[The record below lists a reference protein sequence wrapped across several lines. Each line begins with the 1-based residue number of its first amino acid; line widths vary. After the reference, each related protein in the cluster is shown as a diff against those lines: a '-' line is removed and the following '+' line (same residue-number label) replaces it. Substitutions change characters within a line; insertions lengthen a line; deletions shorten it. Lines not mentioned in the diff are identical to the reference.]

1 MSQRIWPIVVGA
13 QAELCSLY
21 MVFIMLSTFGLDRKM
36 TQETHA
42 RENRCL
48 FSKTHKGSYD
58 RTSPIIS
65 AARAIKYFKIT
76 GMKNIPN
83 TIDNRCCKP
92 CHTTQIVAH
101 NIAEMKRSYSLS
113 NIVCSIARNVAQFFL

>member
-1 MSQRIWPIVVGA
+1 MSQRIWPIVVRA

-21 MVFIMLSTFGLDRKM
+21 MVFIMLSTCWPR
-36 TQETHA
+36 
-42 RENRCL
+42 
-48 FSKTHKGSYD
+48 SKTDTGNPCQGKSLSFYKDTQGSYD